1 MKLLKVITIMIITY
15 TLGFL
20 FYIKKINDFSTPKT
34 IPDADGIAV
43 WTGKGG
49 GRLEAG
55 ANLLLQKKAERL
67 LISGVNS
74 EISLNKIKEIISIP
88 EKMSDCCLD
97 LDYNAKNTIGNAYE
111 TTAWAKALGYKH
123 IILVTSAYHM
133 PRAEIEIKATTS
145 QIKITPFPVFI
156 QTGEKWYSNSYRF
169 KRLVQEYSKL
179 LISYLRYVTIEPS
192 EKEILLNNNIS
203 LIVSSKIRF

>member
-34 IPDADGIAV
+34 IPDADGISV

-156 QTGEKWYSNSYRF
+156 QTGEKWYSNCDRF

>member
-1 MKLLKVITIMIITY
+1 
-15 TLGFL
+15 
-20 FYIKKINDFSTPKT
+20 
-34 IPDADGIAV
+34 
-43 WTGKGG
+43 
-49 GRLEAG
+49 
-55 ANLLLQKKAERL
+55 
-67 LISGVNS
+67 
-74 EISLNKIKEIISIP
+74 
-88 EKMSDCCLD
+88 
-97 LDYNAKNTIGNAYE
+97 
-111 TTAWAKALGYKH
+111 
-123 IILVTSAYHM
+123 M

>member
-1 MKLLKVITIMIITY
+1 
-15 TLGFL
+15 
-20 FYIKKINDFSTPKT
+20 
-34 IPDADGIAV
+34 
-43 WTGKGG
+43 
-49 GRLEAG
+49 
-55 ANLLLQKKAERL
+55 
-67 LISGVNS
+67 
-74 EISLNKIKEIISIP
+74 
-88 EKMSDCCLD
+88 MSDCCLD

-156 QTGEKWYSNSYRF
+156 QTGEKWYSNSDRF